1 MELRTR
7 AIVAV
12 KKALVR
18 SRWRRRVLPR
28 YVYNFDAAQL
38 CFLCD
43 CLERTR
49 EVAGAFLEVGVAG
62 GETTLFLN
70 SYLDARGIDK
80 PYLAIDTFAGFT
92 TQDIAVEVNGR
103 GKRETDYRGVDGF
116 QVNRQEWYDATMQMN
131 GVTRVR
137 SIRADVN
144 EFDLRSP
151 GAIAFCL
158 LDVDLY
164 RPTKKALGE
173 VYTAL
178 SPGGVIVTDDCSPE
192 DARWDGALQAYR
204 EFVSEK
210 GQPQEIVSGKLGVI
224 RKER

>member
-1 MELRTR
+1 MDLRTR
-7 AIVAV
+7 AIVAL
-12 KKALVR
+12 KEALVR
-18 SRWRRRVLPR
+18 SRWQRRVLPR
-28 YVYNFDAAQL
+28 YAYNFNAAQL

-49 EVAGAFLEVGVAG
+49 EVAGAVVEVGVAG

-80 PYLAIDTFAGFT
+80 AYLAIDTFGGFT
-92 TQDIAVEVNGR
+92 PQDVAVEVRGR
-103 GKRETDYRGVDGF
+103 GKRETDYRGVEGF
-116 QVNRQEWYDATMQMN
+116 QVNRQEWYDAAMRMN

-137 SIRADVN
+137 SIRVDVN
-144 EFDLRSP
+144 EFDLRAP

-164 RPTKKALGE
+164 RPTRKALGE
-173 VYTAL
+173 LYAAL
-178 SPGGVIVTDDCSPE
+178 SPGGIIVTDDCSPD

-204 EFVSEK
+204 EFAGTI
-210 GQPQEIVSGKLGVI
+210 GQAQEIVLGKLGVI
-224 RKER
+224 RKET